1 MQVLHRPVEKH
12 SMEAEE
18 KTKRRNDENVDS
30 HLLTGYSEVNE
41 KPLPTSGLPT
51 IRTERERKRCDAKNN
66 LSSHPS
72 GLGLDMVPTTNRIK

>member
-12 SMEAEE
+12 STEAEE

-30 HLLTGYSEVNE
+30 HLLTGHSEVNE

-51 IRTERERKRCDAKNN
+51 TRE
-66 LSSHPS
+66 
-72 GLGLDMVPTTNRIK
+72 